1 MELERRGQSQ
11 DTLREWVPSEL
22 VMGGGGVL
30 SVKEKVSDIT
40 LGFLMWNLG
49 GV

>member
-22 VMGGGGVL
+22 VIGGVL